1 MLPTIA
7 TGNVASAI
15 GGGYE
20 VANSCRF
27 AEGDSAHL
35 SRTFGSAGNRRT
47 FTVSFWYKTT
57 TKITTGQ
64 SVKFGAIFDAA
75 ADGSNSD
82 DMYFHTNR
90 LNFSG
95 YYGSTQFILRTT
107 AKYRD
112 PSAWTHFVVAFD
124 TTQGVAAN
132 RIKMYANGTQITA
145 FDEETYPAE
154 NFQTSYMNLDRLHNI
169 GTLVNSDGFP
179 LDGYLA
185 EFCFIDGSAL
195 TPSSF
200 GEFDEDSPTIWKPK
214 DVSDLTFGT
223 NGCYLD
229 FEDSSNLGNDANGGT
244 DWDETNLAATDQASD
259 SPTNNFATLNPLNVP
274 TSNGPTFSEGNT
286 TSISSTTSGSY
297 MWGGSSTIGM
307 TNGKWYLEAK
317 ATVDGTYSRN
327 VLGVTGNATDIARNN
342 ASIYAVNYGSAW
354 YSSDG
359 VVKINTSTGFSGST
373 YTTGDILSI
382 AIDLDNLKI
391 YYAKNGTW
399 ENSGDPTS
407 GATGT
412 GALSLTAVASLPDG
426 AYFFAQTDDTSS
438 TSPSKFEFNFG
449 NPAFAISSG
458 NSDGNGYGNFEYSV
472 PSGYYSLCTKNLAEY
487 G

>member
-57 TKITTGQ
+57 VKITTGQ
-64 SVKFGAIFDAA
+64 SVMFGAIFDAA

-185 EFCFIDGSAL
+185 EFCFIDGLAL
-195 TPSSF
+195 APTSF
-200 GEFDEDSPTIWKPK
+200 GEFNEDSPTIWQPI
-214 DVSDLTFGT
+214 DVSGLTFGT

-244 DWDETNLAATDQASD
+244 DYASTNLAATDQASD
-259 SPTNNFATLNPLNVP
+259 SPTNNFATLNPLYKLANI
-274 TSNGPTFSEGNT
+274 TFSEGNLQH
-286 TSISSTTSGSY
+286 SNAGS
-297 MWGGSSTIGM
+297 WQAGLSTIGVSS
-307 TNGKWYLEAK
+307 GKWYWEVKFTA
-317 ATVDGTYSRN
+317 
-327 VLGVTGNATDIARNN
+327 VTGGSNN
-342 ASIYAVNYGSAW
+342 AFIGICKTDSGEDNTIILTGNSVNSWGYQ
-354 YSSDG
+354 
-359 VVKINTSTGFSGST
+359 NTSGWKNDST
-373 YTTGDILSI
+373 VYATSDYDSWTVNDIVGGYL
-382 AIDLDNLKI
+382 DLDNLKL
-391 YYAKNGTW
+391 YFTKNGTLQ
-399 ENSGDPTS
+399 NSGRGISITAGTYVIGLANYYGTS
-407 GATGT
+407 Q
-412 GALSLTAVASLPDG
+412 VN
-426 AYFFAQTDDTSS
+426 Y
-438 TSPSKFEFNFG
+438 G
-449 NPAFAISSG
+449 NPPFTISSG
-458 NSDGNGYGNFEYSV
+458 NADDNGYGNFEYSPNITGDSV
-472 PSGYYSLCTKNLAEY
+472 AKKFYALNTKNLAQY